1 MNYLQPART
10 SPYLTDDL
18 VLMLHMFQYIEE
30 NEDFRKRLGYCPRK
44 LDDLIELRKKKVLR
58 QEQFRLENQVLLK
71 EIENLEEERINL
83 KKQVF
88 WFKVHLLIADGSEVM
103 WW

>member
-1 MNYLQPART
+1 MQFTRMALYPT
-10 SPYLTDDL
+10 HDL
-18 VLMLHMFQYIEE
+18 VPMLYIFQFIEE
-30 NEDFRKRLGYCPRK
+30 NEEFRERLGIDPRK
-44 LDDLIELRKKKVLR
+44 LDDIIELRKKRALR
-58 QEQFRLENQVLLK
+58 QEQFRAENQVLMK